1 MRKAIFYFCL
11 AAMITLC
18 GCAKTPK
25 AGLNDANKRYFDA
38 WIKVHHPDAKPTA
51 LGVYVLETQEGTG
64 QQAGNSDTNPYVRL
78 DLVQRNL
85 DGAISYTNIEEVA
98 KRLGTYKEGNY
109 YGPEV
114 WTRLAGVLP
123 AGIEEVLSTMRVG
136 GSAKFVMPGWLMTVD
151 RYDTA
156 EEYIAKVSGSDHSIY
171 EFTLR
176 EVIPD
181 IKKWETDSIG
191 RYLATNKIPKSVG
204 DSLKYGYYYIRT
216 GEPSSTNEIPND
228 TTLYINYTG
237 RLLNGTVFD
246 TTVKD
251 TAKFYGIYDAS
262 KTYQPVSVTWFSF
275 DEDYTKIQL
284 GGSEVVDGFAYTLY
298 QMHAHE
304 KGTGIFYSGLGYK
317 NSGSGD
323 VIPGYAPLRF
333 DIELVDAP

>member
-25 AGLNDANKRYFDA
+25 SGLNDANKRYFDA
-38 WIKVHHPDAKPTA
+38 WIKVHHPDAQRTS
-51 LGVYVLETQEGTG
+51 LGAYVIETKAGTG
-64 QQAGNSDTNPYVRL
+64 QQAGDSDTYPYVRL
-78 DLVQRNL
+78 DLVERDL
-85 DGAISYTNIEEVA
+85 DGAISYTNNEEVA

-114 WTRLAGVLP
+114 WTRLNGALP

-136 GSAKFVMPGWLMTVD
+136 GTAKFVVPGWLLTSD

-156 EEYIAKVSGSDHSIY
+156 EEYVAKVSGGSPTIY

-176 EVIPD
+176 DVISD
-181 IKKWETDSIG
+181 IAKWETDSIG
-191 RYLATNKIPKSVG
+191 RYLAANNLPKSVG

-216 GEPSSTNEIPND
+216 GEPTSTDEFPND
-228 TTLYINYTG
+228 TTIYINYTG

-251 TAKFYGIYDAS
+251 TAKYYGIYNAS
-262 KTYQPVSVTWFSF
+262 KTYEPVSVEWYSS
-275 DEDYTKIQL
+275 DEDYTKIL
-284 GGSEVVDGFAYTLY
+284 LEENEVVDGFAYTLY
-298 QMHAHE
+298 QMRAHE
-304 KGTGIFYSGLGYK
+304 KGIGIFYSALGYK
-317 NSGSGD
+317 NTGSGD

-333 DIELVDAP
+333 DIEIVDAP